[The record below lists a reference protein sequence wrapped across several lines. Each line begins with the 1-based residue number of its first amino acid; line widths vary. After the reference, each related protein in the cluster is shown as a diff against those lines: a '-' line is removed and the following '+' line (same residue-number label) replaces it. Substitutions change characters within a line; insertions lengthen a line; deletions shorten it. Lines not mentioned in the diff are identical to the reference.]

1 MLELKFGVEEPYIS
15 RKRDDEYNNTVS
27 VTEKRYKL
35 QRLERTN
42 ELCYNLYRKK
52 KSQINNQHK
61 NNQRCWIKIQ
71 NLKANGASISYK

>member
-52 KSQINNQHK
+52 KKPDKQSTQK
-61 NNQRCWIKIQ
+61 
-71 NLKANGASISYK
+71 